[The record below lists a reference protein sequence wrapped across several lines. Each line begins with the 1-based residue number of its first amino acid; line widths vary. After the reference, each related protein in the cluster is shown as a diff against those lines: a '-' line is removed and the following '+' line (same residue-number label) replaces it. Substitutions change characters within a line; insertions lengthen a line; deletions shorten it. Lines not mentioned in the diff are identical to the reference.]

1 MKITGANIQL
11 ATGVSFNGRKAKFI
25 QEYPSTEIYAIVPEL
40 ATTGPVEVTTRIGT
54 ATSKT
59 SFTVLP

>member
-1 MKITGANIQL
+1 
-11 ATGVSFNGRKAKFI
+11 VSFNGTPAKFI
-25 QEYPSTEIYAIVPEL
+25 QEYPSTEILAIVPDL
-40 ATTGPVEVTTRIGT
+40 ATTGPLEVTTPIGT